1 MKPWITLALLLAST
15 RLGAQGNGRDTVFF
29 PAADRIAI
37 RMMRDVPSGRSERA
51 SSPSSERGVRAT
63 DSTRLAAMTHADLSA
78 LDTLLGADLTYTH
91 NDGSRQSKAEFLAD
105 LRSRQLVYLGLRSDS
120 VNVRLYGTTALL
132 DGRIWLRARSGT
144 QQGSFT
150 ARFLEAYENRR
161 GHWELVAWQ
170 STRLTPIVVEK

>member
-1 MKPWITLALLLAST
+1 MRVIVRDRSKPIS
-15 RLGAQGNGRDTVFF
+15 
-29 PAADRIAI
+29 
-37 RMMRDVPSGRSERA
+37 RMGRSLWVFGLLCCAMMGGRVNA
-51 SSPSSERGVRAT
+51 QAPHNGMSAAERGVRAT